1 MPTATLST
9 RQAAHALGIRL
20 DSLYALLWA
29 GKLTAEKRD
38 GRWHVCAESVDRR
51 RAQRSSYL

>member
-1 MPTATLST
+1 MSNLSLSP
-9 RQAAHALGIRL
+9 REAAHVLKIRL

-51 RAQRSSYL
+51 RAQRMAFL

>member
-1 MPTATLST
+1 MSNPTLSP

-29 GKLTAEKRD
+29 GKITAEKRD
-38 GRWHVCAESVDRR
+38 GRWRVCAESVDRR